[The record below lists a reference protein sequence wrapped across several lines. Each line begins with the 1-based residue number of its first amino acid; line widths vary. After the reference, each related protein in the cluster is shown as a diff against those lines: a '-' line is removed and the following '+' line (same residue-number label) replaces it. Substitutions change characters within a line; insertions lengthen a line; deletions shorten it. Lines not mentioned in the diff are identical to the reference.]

1 MGIFFSLFCRLRE
14 EQPFK
19 KDLRV
24 RLFNNKNLA
33 QVEFCRTSEQRG
45 RTTLCKLHLKI
56 PTQSTDHTV
65 SFCVFF
71 FYGDKVPIGSAKSL
85 TKIIFCPGKLC
96 SYDVNRS
103 YSFCVCLN
111 AVLLFSFCRSTQLTG
126 GQFLLIE
133 DL

>member
-24 RLFNNKNLA
+24 RLA

-65 SFCVFF
+65 SLCVCVFF
-71 FYGDKVPIGSAKSL
+71 MGIRF
-85 TKIIFCPGKLC
+85 
-96 SYDVNRS
+96 
-103 YSFCVCLN
+103 
-111 AVLLFSFCRSTQLTG
+111 Q
-126 GQFLLIE
+126 
-133 DL
+133 